1 MAALRSRV
9 PARMTVDE
17 FISWD
22 SGDRSGRRWQLVDG
36 EPVPMVLGSLDHGAL
51 QGEVCGLIGNH
62 LRATGSECRMIVSPG
77 IVSRLSFQS

>member
-1 MAALRSRV
+1 
-9 PARMTVDE
+9 
-17 FISWD
+17 
-22 SGDRSGRRWQLVDG
+22 
-36 EPVPMVLGSLDHGAL
+36 MVLGSLDHGAL